1 MYRKNQFTVY
11 KQLTRFM
18 KRMIYCTGWRPTVQ
32 SSWPS
37 YGLYYQQQSM
47 FDVSS
52 QSFSSSS
59 HHLWLNTFLKLS
71 KHKFTKPTEKTDFSC
86 KTKTSKE
93 SHDCTTHNNSI
104 SGPKRYIY
112 SSWHDSSVGL
122 VSWLC
127 YSSDFE
133 LHHIFSLYCRLL
145 TQAYEQ
151 QANGKK
157 DQQVS
162 MTFIQ
167 PSRFPKV
174 FYVIINLFLLCEK
187 QTNKKNLFKFSKLVS
202 FLRILMTVHSC
213 WCVIGSGDARNSG
226 SVLVSMLLL

>member
-1 MYRKNQFTVY
+1 MCLLRASVPPHITE
-11 KQLTRFM
+11 
-18 KRMIYCTGWRPTVQ
+18 CSP
-32 SSWPS
+32 
-37 YGLYYQQQSM
+37 
-47 FDVSS
+47 
-52 QSFSSSS
+52 
-59 HHLWLNTFLKLS
+59 KLS

-112 SSWHDSSVGL
+112 SSGHDSSVGL

-151 QANGKK
+151 QANGEK

-167 PSRFPKV
+167 P
-174 FYVIINLFLLCEK
+174 
-187 QTNKKNLFKFSKLVS
+187 
-202 FLRILMTVHSC
+202 
-213 WCVIGSGDARNSG
+213 
-226 SVLVSMLLL
+226 